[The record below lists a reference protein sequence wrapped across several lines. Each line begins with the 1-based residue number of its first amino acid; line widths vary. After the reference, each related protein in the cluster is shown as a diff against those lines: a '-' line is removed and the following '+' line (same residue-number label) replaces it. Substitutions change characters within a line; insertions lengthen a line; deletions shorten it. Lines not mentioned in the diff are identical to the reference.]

1 MDSPLAN
8 PRRTQLDAWPTAR
21 SADAEAER
29 TTASV
34 SSAESSGAGEDDG
47 AEL

>member
-8 PRRTQLDAWPTAR
+8 PRRTQLDAWPSAG
-21 SADAEAER
+21 SADAEPER
-29 TTASV
+29 VTASV
-34 SSAESSGAGEDDG
+34 SSAESSGSGEDEL

>member
-8 PRRTQLDAWPTAR
+8 PRRTQLDAWP
-21 SADAEAER
+21 SAGSTDAESER
-29 TTASV
+29 ASASV
-34 SSAESSGAGEDDG
+34 SSAESSGAGEDEL